1 MYKLTSSINSFSPK
15 YTTALNINTRIK
27 ESHFSPQSRTHNEW
41 HQRQLI
47 HPLNQDT
54 SFPVGG
60 VLPNRAWMHDVSPIT
75 LIIYNKPIRLHR
87 IAQLNCCYNNNI
99 KYHSTKILQSEQ
111 AISNILYF
119 LSAGTFNT
127 YNRIFFLHCANI

>member
-15 YTTALNINTRIK
+15 YTTALNINTTIK
-27 ESHFSPQSRTHNEW
+27 ESHFSPRSRTHNEW
-41 HQRQLI
+41 HQRRLI

-60 VLPNRAWMHDVSPIT
+60 VLPNRAWMHDVSPVT
-75 LIIYNKPIRLHR
+75 LISITNLLQRVRLQT
-87 IAQLNCCYNNNI
+87 IAQLNWCYNYNI
-99 KYHSTKILQSEQ
+99 KYQSTKSLQSEQ

-127 YNRIFFLHCANI
+127 YNRIFFLIV